1 MDELNNFRDE
11 LIEEP
16 AMMDAILAAIAKLD
30 IATHADV
37 VAMNARQDEFNARI
51 EVVEATLSELP
62 SKYASAADV
71 NRMASSQGEYEA
83 SRRQLT
89 EQVGNL
95 TLITTDS
102 QLKLTAIE
110 SSVAELSG
118 LKSKV
123 DSIITTLN
131 TFTESIT
138 VFMGTQR
145 ERVDNLH
152 ARIDNSDRDLEGL
165 RQDQAQDV
173 KELRNVREAVSGLDS
188 DVNGLRGDIGATVR
202 PMQGVV
208 SELKAQQHA
217 HDARLLGAEKTL
229 IKLDTSFSTM
239 LWFFN
244 NPDGRKLGGV
254 LLGIFFF
261 TQIAAL
267 YVLYRIATAG
277 MLAG

>member
-1 MDELNNFRDE
+1 MDEQNSFRDE

-51 EVVEATLSELP
+51 EVVEATLNELP
-62 SKYASAADV
+62 TKYASAAEV
-71 NRMASSQGEYEA
+71 NRVASSQGEYEA

-202 PMQGVV
+202 PMQSAV
-208 SELKAQQHA
+208 SEFKARQIE
-217 HDARLLGAEKTL
+217 HDARLLTAEKTL

-244 NPDGRKLGGV
+244 NPDGRKVGGV

-267 YVLYRIATAG
+267 YVLYRIATTG

>member
-1 MDELNNFRDE
+1 
-11 LIEEP
+11 
-16 AMMDAILAAIAKLD
+16 MMDAILAAIAKLD

-51 EVVEATLSELP
+51 EVVEATLNELP
-62 SKYASAADV
+62 TKYASAAEV
-71 NRMASSQGEYEA
+71 NRVASSQGEYEA

-131 TFTESIT
+131 TFTDSIT
-138 VFMGTQR
+138 LFMGTQR

-202 PMQGVV
+202 PMQSAV
-208 SELKAQQHA
+208 SEFKARQIE
-217 HDARLLGAEKTL
+217 HDARLLTAEKTL

-244 NPDGRKLGGV
+244 NPDGRKVGGV

-267 YVLYRIATAG
+267 YVLYRIATTG